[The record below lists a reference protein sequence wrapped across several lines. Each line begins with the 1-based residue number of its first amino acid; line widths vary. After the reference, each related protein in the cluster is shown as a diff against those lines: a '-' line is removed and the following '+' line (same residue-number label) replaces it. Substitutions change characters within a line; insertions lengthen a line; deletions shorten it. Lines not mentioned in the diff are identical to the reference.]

1 MPFHGLRIRQCAS
14 LPLGCVLP
22 LPLLLMLLMLLQ
34 TIQKTASLGVPIVVP
49 ANRRDHPPS
58 PRSLSASPAASA
70 NETPRGNADPSERD
84 HTYQTNLEIAS
95 LATKGTA
102 ESALAAHELLR
113 QLPQPDTV
121 TYNGVLKAYA
131 KSNLPQPAL
140 ELLQHMERLD
150 EDASSVVRPNVISY
164 STVMDAFC
172 RHQNP
177 NVARNLLARLV
188 ERYEQTQD
196 ERLRPNSVVYNCLLA
211 AYAKSGKGTQ
221 AADLSLQLLNKMGD
235 LADVISYNTVLHA
248 MAKSGAPDAGERAQ
262 ALIDAMHVAPNA
274 RTYSTVMDCWAR
286 SSHDDRAT
294 IVHDLLRQMERC
306 YNTTGDDTM
315 RPNVVSYSVAIHSYA
330 NSKDPHK
337 AERAYQILKHMW
349 VAPTLVTFNSV
360 LNCCAASSSTD
371 SKRIQEIV
379 DSVYQSI
386 LDSDQR
392 PDEFTYGTML
402 KACANVFLGDPE
414 TPQRVQRIFEDAC
427 QAGCVSFGVC
437 YQFKQAAPAEIFRAV
452 LPERAVQAHN
462 LQFDVQKF
470 PKEWTRN
477 VKDRGGPRKTGWSAL

>member
-1 MPFHGLRIRQCAS
+1 
-14 LPLGCVLP
+14 
-22 LPLLLMLLMLLQ
+22 
-34 TIQKTASLGVPIVVP
+34 
-49 ANRRDHPPS
+49 
-58 PRSLSASPAASA
+58 
-70 NETPRGNADPSERD
+70 
-84 HTYQTNLEIAS
+84 
-95 LATKGTA
+95 
-102 ESALAAHELLR
+102 
-113 QLPQPDTV
+113 
-121 TYNGVLKAYA
+121 
-131 KSNLPQPAL
+131 
-140 ELLQHMERLD
+140 MERLD

-177 NVARNLLARLV
+177 NVARKLLARLV

-360 LNCCAASSSTD
+360 LNCCAASSSTP
-371 SKRIQEIV
+371 
-379 DSVYQSI
+379 SI
-386 LDSDQR
+386 NPYSIATNGRMSSRTGPCSRHVPMFSWAIPKHLS
-392 PDEFTYGTML
+392 ES
-402 KACANVFLGDPE
+402 NVFLKMPVKPDVSVLECAINSSRQHPPKYFGPCFLSERSRHTICNSMSRNFQRNGRE
-414 TPQRVQRIFEDAC
+414 TSRIGE
-427 QAGCVSFGVC
+427 VRE
-437 YQFKQAAPAEIFRAV
+437 KQGGRRYRARS
-452 LPERAVQAHN
+452 E
-462 LQFDVQKF
+462 
-470 PKEWTRN
+470 
-477 VKDRGGPRKTGWSAL
+477 

>member
-1 MPFHGLRIRQCAS
+1 MPLHGLRIRQYPF
-14 LPLGCVLP
+14 LPLGCA
-22 LPLLLMLLMLLQ
+22 LPLLLLLLLQ
-34 TIQKTASLGVPIVVP
+34 IIQKSASFGVVPIVVT
-49 ANRRDHPPS
+49 AIRRDHP
-58 PRSLSASPAASA
+58 RRRRYLWASPAASSQ
-70 NETPRGNADPSERD
+70 ETPKDNADSSERD
-84 HTYQTNLEIAS
+84 RTYQTNLEISS

-140 ELLQHMERLD
+140 ELLQHMERLGED
-150 EDASSVVRPNVISY
+150 ESSMVRPNVISY

-172 RHQNP
+172 RQQKP
-177 NVARNLLARLV
+177 SVARKLLARLV
-188 ERYEQTQD
+188 ERYERTQE
-196 ERLRPNSVVYNCLLA
+196 ERFRPNSVVYNCLLA
-211 AYAKSGKGTQ
+211 AYAKSGRG
-221 AADLSLQLLNKMGD
+221 AEAVDLSLQLLHKMGD

-248 MAKSGAPDAGERAQ
+248 IAKSGAPDAGERAQ
-262 ALIDAMHVAPNA
+262 ALIDKMHVAPNA
-274 RTYSTVMDCWAR
+274 RTYSTAMDCWAR

-294 IVHDLLRQMERC
+294 IVHDLLRQMEHC
-306 YNTTGDDTM
+306 YSATGDDTM
-315 RPNVVSYSVAIHSYA
+315 RPNVVSYSAAIHSYA

-337 AERAYQILKHMW
+337 AERAYEILKHMW
-349 VAPTLVTFNSV
+349 VEPTLVTYNSV

-379 DSVYQSI
+379 DFVYQSI
-386 LDSDQR
+386 LNSDQR

-402 KACANVFLGDPE
+402 KACANVFMSDPE
-414 TPQRVQRIFEDAC
+414 TPQRVQRIFKDAC

-437 YQFKQAAPAEIFRAV
+437 YQFKQAAPAEIFRAM
-452 LPERAVQAHN
+452 LPERAVKAHN

-477 VKDRGGPRKTGWSAL
+477 VKDRGGPRKTGWST